1 MWHPGATLSRE
12 VGAGAA
18 GTCGTPEAALS
29 REVGTGAVRTCGAA
43 RAALSREVVTRAT
56 RGRSGHGDAYHT
68 LR

>member
-1 MWHPGATLSRE
+1 

-18 GTCGTPEAALS
+18 GTCGTPGAALS
-29 REVGTGAVRTCGAA
+29 REVGTEAVRTCGVA
-43 RAALSREVVTRAT
+43 RAALSREVGTRAT